1 MARGQG
7 SGARAMSI
15 LTASANDA
23 LRDATPR
30 PFWIDRDDH
39 PASCS
44 PLSGQVNADLVI
56 VGGGLTGLWA
66 AISAREANP
75 ESSVVLLEA
84 KSIAFG
90 ASGRNGGFISES
102 LTHGIAHGIAMWP
115 DEMSTLLRM
124 GRENLAEIA
133 EFVAAEGIDAGLR
146 ICGKTA
152 VAVRPHQVEQLRAS
166 VELHKQFGE
175 DAEFLSGEQVRADVN
190 SPTYLAGMRLRT
202 GSGLLDPALLCWG
215 LKRAALIRGV
225 RIHEGTEVTG
235 IKMSGAGV
243 AIRTAL
249 GAVRAKRVLLATN
262 AYPPLLKRLRSW
274 VLPIYDHV
282 LVTEPL
288 SATQLA
294 DIGWLENQGMTDSG
308 NQFHY
313 YRRTPDDRILWG
325 GYDAVYYFGNRTDA
339 AREQRD
345 RSHQLLAR
353 QFFDT
358 FPQLRGLR
366 FTHRWAG
373 LIDSTSRFT
382 PLIGTALDGRMAY
395 SVGYTGLGVAASRF
409 GALTALDLLGGQ
421 DTERTRLGL
430 VRKQPMRFPPEPL
443 RYPTVQFTR
452 AALAREDRTGKRGVW
467 LRTLDH
473 FGVGFNS

>member
-1 MARGQG
+1 
-7 SGARAMSI
+7 MSTI
-15 LTASANDA
+15 MSSANDA
-23 LRDATPR
+23 LSDAAPI
-30 PFWIDRDDH
+30 PFWTDRPDAP
-39 PASCS
+39 PACS
-44 PLSGQVNADLVI
+44 PLIGQISADLVI
-56 VGGGLTGLWA
+56 IGGGLTGLWA
-66 AISAREANP
+66 AISAREADP
-75 ESSVVLLEA
+75 SRSVVLLEA

-102 LTHGIAHGIAMWP
+102 LTHGIAHGLAIWP
-115 DEMSTLLRM
+115 AELETLLRM
-124 GRENLAEIA
+124 GRENLADIA
-133 EFVAAEGIDAGLR
+133 KFVEAERIHAGLR
-146 ICGKTA
+146 LCGKTA
-152 VAVRPHQVEQLRAS
+152 VATKPHQVDQLRES
-166 VELHKQFGE
+166 TKLHQRFGE
-175 DAEFLSGEQVRADVN
+175 DALFLDGEQVRADVD
-190 SPTYLAGMRLRT
+190 SPTYLAGMRLRS
-202 GSGLLDPALLCWG
+202 GSGLLDPAMLCWG
-215 LKRAALIRGV
+215 LKRAALTRGV
-225 RIHEGTEVTG
+225 LIHETTEVTG
-235 IKMSGAGV
+235 VKISGSGLAV
-243 AIRTAL
+243 RTPM
-249 GAVRAKRVLLATN
+249 GAVRAGQVLLATN
-262 AYPPLLKRLRSW
+262 AYPPLLRRLRSW

-288 SATQLA
+288 SSNQLT

-325 GYDAVYYFGNRTDA
+325 GYDAVYYFGNKTSA

-345 RSHQLLAR
+345 RSHQLLAN

-409 GALTALDLLGGQ
+409 GALTALDLLAARS
-421 DTERTRLGL
+421 TERTRLTL
-430 VRKQPMRFPPEPL
+430 VQKKPMRFPPEPL
-443 RYPTVQFTR
+443 RYPTVLFTR
-452 AALAREDRTGKRGVW
+452 AALAREDRTGKRGRW
-467 LRTLDH
+467 LRVLDR

>member
-1 MARGQG
+1 
-7 SGARAMSI
+7 MSI
-15 LTASANDA
+15 LTAGVNDA
-23 LRDATPR
+23 LRDAVPL
-30 PFWIDRDDH
+30 PFWTDRGDH
-39 PASCS
+39 PSSCS
-44 PLSGQVNADLVI
+44 PLTGQITADLVI

-102 LTHGIAHGIAMWP
+102 LTHGIAHGLAMWP
-115 DEMSTLLRM
+115 DEISTLLRM

-133 EFVAAEGIDAGLR
+133 AFLTAEGIQAGLR
-146 ICGKTA
+146 LCGKTA
-152 VAVRPHQVEQLRAS
+152 VAVQQHQVEQLRAS
-166 VELHKQFGE
+166 VDLHRKFGE
-175 DAEFLSGEQVRADVN
+175 DALFLDGEQVRADVN
-190 SPTYLAGMRLRT
+190 SPTYLAGMRVHT
-202 GSGLLDPALLCWG
+202 GSGLLDPAMLCWG
-215 LKRAALIRGV
+215 LKRAALTRGV
-225 RIHEGTEVTG
+225 RIHEDTAVTG
-235 IKMSGAGV
+235 VARSGAGV
-243 AIRTAL
+243 AIRTPL
-249 GAVRAKRVLLATN
+249 GAVHAKQIVLATN
-262 AYPPLLKRLRSW
+262 AYPPLLKRLRAW

-288 SATQLA
+288 NASQLA
-294 DIGWLENQGMTDSG
+294 DIGWSENQGMTDSG

-325 GYDAVYYFGNRTDA
+325 GYDAVYYFGNKTDA

-353 QFFDT
+353 QFFET

-409 GALTALDLLGGQ
+409 GARTALDLLAGR

-430 VRKQPMRFPPEPL
+430 VRKKPMRFPSEPL

-452 AALAREDRTGKRGVW
+452 AALAREDRTGKRGLW

>member
-1 MARGQG
+1 
-7 SGARAMSI
+7 MSTI
-15 LTASANDA
+15 MSSANDA
-23 LRDATPR
+23 LSDAAPI
-30 PFWIDRDDH
+30 PFWTDRPDAP
-39 PASCS
+39 PACS
-44 PLSGQVNADLVI
+44 PLIGQISADLVI
-56 VGGGLTGLWA
+56 IGGGLTGLWA
-66 AISAREANP
+66 AISAREADP
-75 ESSVVLLEA
+75 SRSVVLLEA

-102 LTHGIAHGIAMWP
+102 LTHGIAHGLAIWP
-115 DEMSTLLRM
+115 AELETLLRM
-124 GRENLAEIA
+124 GRENLADIA
-133 EFVAAEGIDAGLR
+133 KFVEAERIDAGLR
-146 ICGKTA
+146 LCGKTA
-152 VAVRPHQVEQLRAS
+152 VATKPHQVDQLRQS
-166 VELHKQFGE
+166 TKLHQRFGE
-175 DAEFLSGEQVRADVN
+175 DALFLDGEQVRADVD
-190 SPTYLAGMRLRT
+190 SPTYLAGMRLRS
-202 GSGLLDPALLCWG
+202 GSGLLDPAMMCWG
-215 LKRAALIRGV
+215 LKRAALTRGV
-225 RIHEGTEVTG
+225 LIHETTEVTG
-235 IKMSGAGV
+235 VKISGSGLAV
-243 AIRTAL
+243 RTPL
-249 GAVRAKRVLLATN
+249 GAVRARQVLLATN
-262 AYPPLLKRLRSW
+262 AYPPLLRRLRSW

-288 SATQLA
+288 SSTQLT

-325 GYDAVYYFGNRTDA
+325 GYDAVYYFGNKTSA

-345 RSHQLLAR
+345 RSHQLLAN

-409 GALTALDLLGGQ
+409 GALTALDLLAARS
-421 DTERTRLGL
+421 TERTRLTL
-430 VRKQPMRFPPEPL
+430 VQKKPMRFPPEPL

-452 AALAREDRTGKRGVW
+452 AALAREDRTGNRGLW
-467 LRTLDH
+467 LRVLDR